1 MTTAIVT
8 NTHKLTT
15 APRKPDDTVDRLDA
29 KQLVDSYSKNKIVIL
44 KIFYHL
50 DNHNNI
56 PYILVRNIYF
66 NYNMYP
72 DRIFLHGT
80 HCHTQTD
87 NSH

>member
-8 NTHKLTT
+8 NMHKLTT
-15 APRKPDDTVDRLDA
+15 APRKPDDTVDKLDA
-29 KQLVDSYSKNKIVIL
+29 KLLVDSYSKNKIVIL

-56 PYILVRNIYF
+56 PYILVRNKCL